1 MYNTDTES
9 FPVWKDRKTAEGMYA
24 GFLNQEDMNM
34 RKEWGIMKRKCL
46 KASLAA
52 VAALCLA
59 ACFTFAAGAEE
70 GNRWG
75 LHHGEGRGRKH
86 YDSFFRSVGDASGF
100 LVRKLCHEYQLRFR
114 RFFPH

>member
-52 VAALCLA
+52 AAALCLA

-70 GNRWG
+70 GNRWDYTTEKDG
-75 LHHGEGRGRKH
+75 IY